1 VDVSLLNI
9 FGEEFYM
16 ARRVFYSFHYVPD
29 AWRTSQVRN
38 IGKIEGNKSASDN
51 DWETV
56 TKGGDTAIKKWIDG
70 QLDGRSCTIVLIGA
84 ETASRKWI
92 KYEIEKSWN
101 DGKGV
106 LGIYIHNLKDA
117 NGKQSVKGKNPFT
130 DFTVNGASLSTI
142 VKAYEPPYTD
152 SKYVYNYISD
162 NIEKWI
168 EDAIAIRQ
176 KY

>member
-1 VDVSLLNI
+1 M
-9 FGEEFYM
+9 M
-16 ARRVFYSFHYVPD
+16 ARRVFYSFHYIPD

-38 IGKIEGNKSASDN
+38 IGKIEGNKPASDN

-56 TKGGDTAIKKWIDG
+56 KKGGDAAIKKWIDG

-84 ETASRKWI
+84 ETAGRKWI

-117 NGKQSVKGKNPFT
+117 NGKQSTKGKNPFA
-130 DFTVNGASLSTI
+130 DFNINKIQLGNI
-142 VKAYEPPYTD
+142 VKAYDPPYTD
-152 SKYVYNYISD
+152 SKDVYNYISE

-168 EDAIAIRQ
+168 EDAIAIRG